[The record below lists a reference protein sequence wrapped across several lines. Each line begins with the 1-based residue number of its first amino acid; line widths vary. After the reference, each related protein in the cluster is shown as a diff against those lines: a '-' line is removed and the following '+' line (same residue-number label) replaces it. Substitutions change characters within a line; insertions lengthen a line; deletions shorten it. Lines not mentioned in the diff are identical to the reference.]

1 MCGFQM
7 MWRYGCKT
15 NSVQRVLIIG
25 PCGAGKST
33 LASELGA
40 KLNLPVFHMDQ
51 LNWKPGWVEGGKDE
65 IRRQLESIVAKDRW
79 LIDGNYGG
87 TLSERLERA
96 DTVVYLD
103 FPISLC
109 VTRVLRRIWAYRGRT
124 RPDMTEGC
132 PERFDLGFLIYL
144 LRWNSG
150 PRIRTEAKLTGH
162 ENKVIRLKSPDAL
175 NHWMGTL
182 GNFA

>member
-1 MCGFQM
+1 MD
-7 MWRYGCKT
+7 
-15 NSVQRVLIIG
+15 RVLVIG

-33 LASELGA
+33 LARELGNRL
-40 KLNLPVFHMDQ
+40 KLPVFHMDK
-51 LNWKPGWVEGGKDE
+51 LNWKSGWVEGGKDE
-65 IRRQLESIVAKDRW
+65 IRRHLIGIVATDRW

-87 TLSERLERA
+87 TLGERLERA

-109 VTRVLRRIWAYRGRT
+109 VTRLLKRIWTYRGRT

-132 PERFDLGFLIYL
+132 PEGFDLEFLLYL

-150 PRIRTEAKLTGH
+150 PRPRTEAKLKGH
-162 ENKVIRLKSPDAL
+162 ESKVIRLKGPAAL
-175 NHWMGTL
+175 QRWMATI
-182 GNFA
+182 ASAA